1 MAIPTVFLSN
11 GTNSPFPLPFFG
23 IHLTSEAVSNEDAY
37 ADRPI
42 GQLGLL
48 ASFKITYARVRH
60 SSVESRVPGG
70 DEEAQSV
77 TGEQQDTVDEGPF
90 LRFDPIIIS
99 VVVSVIQDRVES
111 CAKNQ
116 SHRLMIIVAN
126 KSS

>member
-1 MAIPTVFLSN
+1 M
-11 GTNSPFPLPFFG
+11 PFFG

-48 ASFKITYARVRH
+48 ASSKITYARVRH
-60 SSVESRVPGG
+60 SGVERRVPGG

-77 TGEQQDTVDEGPF
+77 TGEQQDAVDEGPF

-111 CAKNQ
+111 CAKSQ
-116 SHRLMIIVAN
+116 SHGLMIIVAN
-126 KSS
+126 KGSQAPLT